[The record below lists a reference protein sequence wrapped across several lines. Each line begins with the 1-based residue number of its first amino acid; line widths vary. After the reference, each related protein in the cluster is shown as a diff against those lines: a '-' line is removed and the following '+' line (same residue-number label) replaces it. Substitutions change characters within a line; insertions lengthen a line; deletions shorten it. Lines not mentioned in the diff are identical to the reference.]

1 MGIFKKSLTAV
12 AFQSTCGDGNIA
24 SQWSKKL
31 NLLKS
36 QHFSE
41 FFRTLQNYLP
51 EIKRESFVNT
61 GKFYAV
67 TPAYCLGICL
77 HG

>member
-1 MGIFKKSLTAV
+1 MESFQVIPDLSLR
-12 AFQSTCGDGNIA
+12 
-24 SQWSKKL
+24 L
-31 NLLKS
+31 
-36 QHFSE
+36 H
-41 FFRTLQNYLP
+41 

>member
-51 EIKRESFVNT
+51 KNEKLSSN
-61 GKFYAV
+61 
-67 TPAYCLGICL
+67 C
-77 HG
+77 